1 MPAPSST
8 SSSEPARPW
17 RLPLGGLLALALVCA
32 GDRLVFS
39 SASLWTRLAARLE
52 LVPKALVRVELGIA
66 RDRLDLARL
75 AQAAAGVKRVVL
87 FGNSRANDGFQFR
100 EVPPGFELARLTH
113 APLSPL
119 EFRLSAREV
128 AATGAELVVAMFSEY
143 DTHRPLRVVPRAG
156 FADLGATGA
165 VVLDALRSRPGWEP
179 RFALDKRVE
188 LERLGLAALFDA
200 YRYRD
205 VLERAWLNDAL
216 AFRADDAGRLPLLVS
231 HELDEP
237 PERAPEF
244 QDLRARFRRSVG
256 DRYPDSTLT
265 QLADIRPGAHVTAN
279 EGLIEEAVARL
290 RAGGCEVL
298 IVEGPLHPLC
308 AELYD
313 QPTTRAQFVDFVR
326 RLEREHGVHFLALE
340 DSGPFVEGDFSD
352 PLHLLGRRGRELG
365 ARVLRE
371 AAAILSVAPPPEP
384 RGGGR

>member
-39 SASLWTRLAARLE
+39 SASLWTRIAARLE

-66 RDRLDLARL
+66 RDRVDLARL

-128 AATGAELVVAMFSEY
+128 AAHADLVVALFSEY
-143 DTHRPLRVVPRAG
+143 DTHRTPRVVPRAG
-156 FADLGATGA
+156 FADLRATGS
-165 VVLDALRSRPGWEP
+165 VVLDALGSRPGWEP
-179 RFALDKRVE
+179 RFAFDKRVE

-216 AFRADDAGRLPLLVS
+216 AFRADDAGRLPLLVG

-237 PERAPEF
+237 PERAREF
-244 QDLRARFRRSVG
+244 EDIRARFRRSVG

-265 QLADIRPGAHVTAN
+265 QLADIRPGAHVAAN
-279 EGLIEEAVARL
+279 EGLIEEAVALL

-365 ARVLRE
+365 GRVLRE
-371 AAAILSVAPPPEP
+371 AAAILDAAPTA
-384 RGGGR
+384 GGR